1 VVLFID
7 RCTRSIATPNYRE
20 PNLTPRRRRP
30 GPHLG
35 TTTRGFFIFRCG
47 MNVARNVFAIFCF
60 GLGAALIFAANH
72 TVDSTFSS
80 FETALFGGIGAMIL
94 LGSYLLLRR

>member
-1 VVLFID
+1 
-7 RCTRSIATPNYRE
+7 
-20 PNLTPRRRRP
+20 
-30 GPHLG
+30 
-35 TTTRGFFIFRCG
+35 
-47 MNVARNVFAIFCF
+47 MNVARNVFAIVSF

-72 TVDSTFSS
+72 TVDSTFTS